1 MSDDRGPIINKGGL
15 VRRGEMARLQSSKG
29 LLSLARIT
37 DLLATPYRLFYSDVD
52 GDIIELAHGTS
63 GQVLTS
69 NGASAAPSWA
79 TASGAMKTSG
89 AGYFMIPA
97 GPAVG
102 TTLTSSASANT
113 YGSYVQMIA
122 STSAALYIVGV
133 TIDRPSNDV
142 LIDIIQMMIGTGPAT
157 ETPVG
162 EWKWAYKID
171 TSGASVPPMFASF
184 IFPFPIP
191 VATGTRIAL
200 KVADDVASALTYN
213 ATLICIDQSNLVAL

>member
-102 TTLTSSASANT
+102 TTLTSSASADT

-122 STSAALYIVGV
+122 STSAAIYIVGI
-133 TIDRPSNDV
+133 TIDTPTITTAV
-142 LIDIIQMMIGTGPAT
+142 DIIQVMIGTGPAT

-162 EWKWAYKID
+162 EWKFGYKVA
-171 TSGASVPPMFASF
+171 SGPVFPPMLVSF